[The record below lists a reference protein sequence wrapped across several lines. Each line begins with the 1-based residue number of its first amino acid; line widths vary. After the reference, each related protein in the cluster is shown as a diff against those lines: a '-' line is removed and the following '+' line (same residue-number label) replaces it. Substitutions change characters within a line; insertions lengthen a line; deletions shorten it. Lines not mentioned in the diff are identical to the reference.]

1 MKNILMFLVAVLMS
15 CHLIAQNTVTGT
27 VIDGSDNTP
36 VIGASV
42 LVKGTT
48 NNGSVTDINGQFSLK
63 VPATANTLVI
73 SSVGYKTQEVNI
85 IGKKVI
91 KVTLMPDTKQLEE
104 VVVVGYGVQKKKLV
118 TGATL
123 QIKGDNV
130 EKLNTTSALT
140 ALQSQSP
147 GVNII
152 QSSGQPGEGFKVNI
166 RGMGTIG
173 DSQPLY
179 VIDGVAGVDML
190 PMVSSWLL
198 LNLVR
203 LAK

>member
-1 MKNILMFLVAVLMS
+1 
-15 CHLIAQNTVTGT
+15 
-27 VIDGSDNTP
+27 
-36 VIGASV
+36 
-42 LVKGTT
+42 
-48 NNGSVTDINGQFSLK
+48 
-63 VPATANTLVI
+63 LVI

-85 IGKKVI
+85 AGKKVI
-91 KVTLMPDTKQLEE
+91 KVTLLTDTKQLEE

-179 VIDGVAGVDML
+179 VIDGVAGVDINTLNPADIESIDVLKDAASALSMVLVL
-190 PMVSSWLL
+190 PMVSFWLL
-198 LNLVR
+198 QNLVSLVR
-203 LAK
+203 LMYLTMDIMDGRMSIRCLNC